1 MSEHVHDW
9 RRLMTRFWRCE
20 QCGVIDERSDPDKD
34 LAAAASAIV
43 DAADKARTAWG
54 PGVMLRDIHDE
65 MFDLVLAVDAW
76 RKLKGK
82 G

>member
-1 MSEHVHDW
+1 MSDRIEYCARCHDDCTVGEDESPMCGKCKEMTNAEH
-9 RRLMTRFWRCE
+9 
-20 QCGVIDERSDPDKD
+20 
-34 LAAAASAIV
+34 AIV
-43 DAADKARTAWG
+43 KAAYKARTAWG

-82 G
+82 R